1 MRYQDKELVL
11 LREVPVN
18 HFWRSERVLRRFGA
32 FVVSPTMVDHYW
44 EIPEKRMEFN
54 PTRLLQRCALELRKN
69 IAVAVWDDLDLALR
83 TLLCRAYETKDQ
95 VLIDAVVPLWLDF
108 RTKQQVWYSQNCLAY
123 QTAQASQNLQEM
135 TRIVNDCLRRF
146 PSPDDHRHVKIMK
159 NIWTIEE

>member
-1 MRYQDKELVL
+1 
-11 LREVPVN
+11 
-18 HFWRSERVLRRFGA
+18 
-32 FVVSPTMVDHYW
+32 MVDHFW
-44 EIPEKRMEFN
+44 EIPEKRMEVN

-123 QTAQASQNLQEM
+123 QTAQASQNLLEM